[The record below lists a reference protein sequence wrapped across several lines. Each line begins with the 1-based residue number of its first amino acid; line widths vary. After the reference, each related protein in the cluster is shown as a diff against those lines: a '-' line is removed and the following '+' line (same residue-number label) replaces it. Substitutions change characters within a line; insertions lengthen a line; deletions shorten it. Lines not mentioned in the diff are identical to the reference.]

1 MILKIKN
8 FKNINYQ
15 KLLLFIFFLTPTI
28 IFFSKFISD
37 LFISLIALSSI
48 YFIINLKRYKDLKLI
63 SFFLIFILYVC
74 INSVIQEQDVK
85 LFFKSFFLIRFPL
98 FILFPFLINFK
109 INDLNFN
116 YKFLFLF
123 PLFIFLF
130 NFYFQV
136 FFNQDIFGNNLSNN
150 YERVTSFFNDEYI
163 AGSYLFFIFAI
174 IILVTDKIKTPILFL
189 LVLIYL
195 AIFFSGDRTPFI
207 SINLFLTVICL
218 ANIKKIIFSQ
228 KFIIMIFLIPITF
241 FLLIFMH
248 SKQIISISAFD
259 KYKGTYIN
267 IKKDIEQN
275 ETNHNLGLKR
285 WPYYG
290 LYSKSFVIFKNN
302 ILFGT
307 TYKTFRNEC
316 GKKEYDEDYKN
327 LTDGLEYNGCSTHP
341 HNIYLEI
348 LSEQGLIG
356 FILLCFLIYNLFR
369 LSNNIVSYNLL
380 NYKIFLIVYFFPF
393 KPFGSFYTNFGLIML
408 SSTIAYFIIFNKKI
422 FKLN

>member
-8 FKNINYQ
+8 LKNIEYQ
-15 KLLLFIFFLTPTI
+15 RLLLFIFFLTPTI

-37 LFISLIALSSI
+37 LFLSLIALSSV
-48 YFIINLKRYKDLKLI
+48 YFIINLKKYKDLKLI
-63 SFFLIFILYVC
+63 LFFLIFILYVC
-74 INSVIQEQDVK
+74 VNSVIQELDLR
-85 LFFKSFFLIRFPL
+85 LFLKSFFLIRFPL

-109 INDLNFN
+109 IKDLNFS
-116 YKFLFLF
+116 YKFLFLL
-123 PLFIFLF
+123 PLLIFLF

-136 FFNQDIFGNNLSNN
+136 FFKQDIFGNILSND

-174 IILVTDKIKTPILFL
+174 IILITNKIKTPILFL
-189 LVLIYL
+189 LVLIYF

-207 SINLFLTVICL
+207 SINLFLIVICL

-228 KFIIMIFLIPITF
+228 KFIIIIFLMPIVF
-241 FLLIFMH
+241 FLLILMH
-248 SKQIISISAFD
+248 SKQIIIISAFD
-259 KYKGTYIN
+259 KYKGTYTN
-267 IKKDIEQN
+267 ITKDIEQN
-275 ETNHNLGLKR
+275 ETNRNLGLKR

-302 ILFGT
+302 IFFGT
-307 TYKTFRNEC
+307 TYKSYRNEC
-316 GKKEYDEDYKN
+316 GKLEYDEDYKN
-327 LTDGLEYNGCSTHP
+327 LTDGLDYNGCSTHP

-348 LSEQGLIG
+348 LSEQGFIG
-356 FILLCFLIYNLFR
+356 FILFCFLIYNLFR
-369 LSNNIVSYNLL
+369 LSNNTISYNLL

-408 SSTIAYFIIFNKKI
+408 SSTIAYFIIFNKKNI
-422 FKLN
+422 

>member
-1 MILKIKN
+1 MILKIKI
-8 FKNINYQ
+8 FKNIDYQ

-48 YFIINLKRYKDLKLI
+48 YFIINLKRYKNLKLI

-74 INSVIQEQDVK
+74 INSAIQEQDVK

-228 KFIIMIFLIPITF
+228 KFIIMIFFMPIIF

-248 SKQIISISAFD
+248 SKQLISIAAFD

-267 IKKDIEQN
+267 IIKDIEQN
-275 ETNHNLGLKR
+275 ETNRNLGLKR

-302 ILFGT
+302 IFFGT
-307 TYKTFRNEC
+307 TYKTFRTEC
-316 GKKEYDEDYKN
+316 GKTEYDEDYKN

-369 LSNNIVSYNLL
+369 LSSNIISYNLL

-408 SSTIAYFIIFNKKI
+408 SSTIAYFIIFNKKN
-422 FKLN
+422 LN

>member
-1 MILKIKN
+1 MILKIKI
-8 FKNINYQ
+8 FKNIDYQ

-85 LFFKSFFLIRFPL
+85 LFFKSFFLVRFPL

-228 KFIIMIFLIPITF
+228 KFIIMIFFMPIIF

-248 SKQIISISAFD
+248 SKQLISIAAFD

-267 IKKDIEQN
+267 IIKDIEQN
-275 ETNHNLGLKR
+275 ETNRNLGLKR

-302 ILFGT
+302 IFFGT
-307 TYKTFRNEC
+307 TYKTFRTEC
-316 GKKEYDEDYKN
+316 GKTEYDEDYKN

-369 LSNNIVSYNLL
+369 LSSNIISYNLL

-408 SSTIAYFIIFNKKI
+408 SSTIAYFIIFNKKN
-422 FKLN
+422 LN

>member
-8 FKNINYQ
+8 FRNINYQ

-28 IFFSKFISD
+28 IFFSKFVSD
-37 LFISLIALSSI
+37 FFISLIALSSI
-48 YFIINLKRYKDLKLI
+48 YFIINLRKYKDLRLI
-63 SFFLIFILYVC
+63 FFFLIFILYVC
-74 INSVIQEQDVK
+74 LNSVIQELDVK
-85 LFFKSFFLIRFPL
+85 LFLKSFFLVRFPL

-109 INDLNFN
+109 IKDLNFY
-116 YKFLFLF
+116 YKFLFLL

-136 FFNQDIFGNNLSNN
+136 FFNQDIFGNILSND

-163 AGSYLFFIFAI
+163 AGSYLLFIFAI
-174 IILVTDKIKTPILFL
+174 IILITNKFETPTLFL

-207 SINLFLTVICL
+207 SINLFLIVICL
-218 ANIKKIIFSQ
+218 ANIKKIILSQ
-228 KFIIMIFLIPITF
+228 KFIIMIFFIPIIF
-241 FLLIFMH
+241 FLLIFMQ
-248 SKQIISISAFD
+248 SKQIINISAFN

-267 IKKDIEQN
+267 ITKDIEQN
-275 ETNHNLGLKR
+275 ETNRNLGLKR

-290 LYSKSFVIFKNN
+290 LYSKSFIIFKNN
-302 ILFGT
+302 IFFGT
-307 TYKTFRNEC
+307 SYKTYRNEC
-316 GKKEYDEDYKN
+316 SKTEYDEDYKN
-327 LTDGLEYNGCSTHP
+327 LTDGLDYNGCSTHP

-356 FILLCFLIYNLFR
+356 FILLCFLIYSLFR
-369 LSNNIVSYNLL
+369 LSNNITSYNLL

-408 SSTIAYFIIFNKKI
+408 SSTIAYFIIFNKKNI
-422 FKLN
+422 

>member
-8 FKNINYQ
+8 FKNINYK

-48 YFIINLKRYKDLKLI
+48 YFIINQKRYKDLKFI

-74 INSVIQEQDVK
+74 INSVIQEQDLK
-85 LFFKSFFLIRFPL
+85 LFLKSFFLVRFPL

-228 KFIIMIFLIPITF
+228 KFIIMIFFMPIIF

-248 SKQIISISAFD
+248 SKQLISIAAFD

-267 IKKDIEQN
+267 IIKDIEQN
-275 ETNHNLGLKR
+275 ETNRNLGLKR

-302 ILFGT
+302 IFFGT
-307 TYKTFRNEC
+307 TYKTFRTEC
-316 GKKEYDEDYKN
+316 GKTEYDEDYKN

-369 LSNNIVSYNLL
+369 LSSNIISYNLL

-408 SSTIAYFIIFNKKI
+408 SSTIAYFIIFNKKN
-422 FKLN
+422 LN

>member
-8 FKNINYQ
+8 FKNINYK

-228 KFIIMIFLIPITF
+228 KFIIMIFFMPIIF

-248 SKQIISISAFD
+248 SKQLISIAAFD

-267 IKKDIEQN
+267 IIKDIEQN
-275 ETNHNLGLKR
+275 ETNRNLGLKR

-302 ILFGT
+302 IFFGT
-307 TYKTFRNEC
+307 TYKTFRTEC
-316 GKKEYDEDYKN
+316 GKTEYDEDYKN

-369 LSNNIVSYNLL
+369 LSSNIISYNLL

-393 KPFGSFYTNFGLIML
+393 KPFGSFYTHFGLIML
-408 SSTIAYFIIFNKKI
+408 SSTIAYFIIFNKKN
-422 FKLN
+422 LN

>member
-8 FKNINYQ
+8 FKYIDYQ

-37 LFISLIALSSI
+37 FFISLIALSSI
-48 YFIINLKRYKDLKLI
+48 YFIINLRRYKDLKLI

-74 INSVIQEQDVK
+74 LNSVIQELDIK
-85 LFFKSFFLIRFPL
+85 LFLKSFFLIRFPL

-136 FFNQDIFGNNLSNN
+136 FFNQDIFGNILSND

-174 IILVTDKIKTPILFL
+174 IILVTNKIKTPILFL
-189 LVLIYL
+189 LVLIYF

-207 SINLFLTVICL
+207 SLNLFLTVICL
-218 ANIKKIIFSQ
+218 VNIKKIIFSQ
-228 KFIIMIFLIPITF
+228 KFIIMIFLMPIIF

-248 SKQIISISAFD
+248 SKQIISISSFD

-267 IKKDIEQN
+267 IIKDIEQN
-275 ETNHNLGLKR
+275 EANHNLGLKR

-302 ILFGT
+302 IFFGT
-307 TYKTFRNEC
+307 SYKTFRNEC
-316 GKKEYDEDYKN
+316 RKTEYDEDYKN
-327 LTDGLEYNGCSTHP
+327 LTDGLDYNGCSTHP

-348 LSEQGLIG
+348 LSEQGLVG
-356 FILLCFLIYNLFR
+356 FILLCFFPCITKIYPSICCCFFFFVIYKLI
-369 LSNNIVSYNLL
+369 
-380 NYKIFLIVYFFPF
+380 
-393 KPFGSFYTNFGLIML
+393 
-408 SSTIAYFIIFNKKI
+408 
-422 FKLN
+422 

>member
-8 FKNINYQ
+8 FRNIDYQ

-37 LFISLIALSSI
+37 FFISLIALSSI
-48 YFIINLKRYKDLKLI
+48 YFIINLRRYKDLKLI

-74 INSVIQEQDVK
+74 LNSIIQELDVK
-85 LFFKSFFLIRFPL
+85 LFLKSFFLIRFPL

-136 FFNQDIFGNNLSNN
+136 FFNQDIFGNILSND

-174 IILVTDKIKTPILFL
+174 IILVTNKIKTSILFL
-189 LVLIYL
+189 LVLIYF

-207 SINLFLTVICL
+207 SLNLFLTVICL
-218 ANIKKIIFSQ
+218 VNIKKIIFSQ
-228 KFIIMIFLIPITF
+228 KFIIMIFLMPIIF

-248 SKQIISISAFD
+248 SKQIISISSFD

-267 IKKDIEQN
+267 IIKDIEQN
-275 ETNHNLGLKR
+275 EANHNLGLKR

-302 ILFGT
+302 IFFGT
-307 TYKTFRNEC
+307 SYKTFRNEC
-316 GKKEYDEDYKN
+316 GKTEYDEDYKN
-327 LTDGLEYNGCSTHP
+327 LTDGLDYNGCSTHP

-348 LSEQGLIG
+348 LSEQGLVG
-356 FILLCFLIYNLFR
+356 FILLCFLIYNLFK
-369 LSNNIVSYNLL
+369 LSNNIISYNLL
-380 NYKIFLIVYFFPF
+380 NCKIFLIVYFFPF

-408 SSTIAYFIIFNKKI
+408 SSTIAYFIIFNKKK